1 MLDFVL
7 FMIFSVVESST
18 LFYFAFKVFKID
30 LYVKEII
37 FAGIIM
43 AFFSY
48 TIRIVYGLA
57 EIDILVQ
64 YILVFC
70 FLWQLFRI
78 HIFYAAIMTGL
89 AYQSYMFIQS
99 LIFLILNRTL
109 VTTIH
114 IPTNSIRTYSLQCL
128 SALVVFSI
136 AFYVGKKRKGF
147 DFIPDKPDGKINTNR
162 SEKILF
168 VLSFP
173 SITVVVLML
182 YLFNNLSPY
191 FNLMPLFYA
200 IILYGYLYLSR
211 KKNFGDTI

>member
-7 FMIFSVVESST
+7 FMIFSVIESST

-37 FAGIIM
+37 FAGFIM

-64 YILVFC
+64 YLLVFC

-78 HIFYAAIMTGL
+78 HIFYAAIMTGM
-89 AYQSYMFIQS
+89 AYQTYMLIQS
-99 LIFLILNRTL
+99 LVYLVLNRTFISTL
-109 VTTIH
+109 H
-114 IPTNSIRTYSLQCL
+114 IPTNSLRIYFLQCL
-128 SALVVFSI
+128 SALLVFSI
-136 AFYVGKKRKGF
+136 AFYIGKRRKGF
-147 DFIPDKPDGKINTNR
+147 DFVPDKPDGKINISH

-168 VLSFP
+168 ALSFP

-182 YLFNNLSPY
+182 YLFDSSSPY
-191 FNLMPLFYA
+191 FRLMPLFYA